1 MNGFRVSWKILIVLC
16 LFFLLLSGCVTQ
28 QPAENGTS
36 SLPPIF
42 TAPIGGFV
50 YPNNN
55 TIRDANVTFE
65 SDYLFYSGTFAGKVK
80 YFVSSQHKN
89 KTWNDRSVLYVEPSS
104 IMAEPNH
111 TYFAKVYLNTSS
123 IPKEFFIP
131 QPNWIDPYGSPG
143 FYSPYFLKFNV
154 SLDGNAS
161 RFCNDMMVF
170 ASFDYRPPVD
180 SDEIE
185 VEKGS
190 LSLKK
195 GETKFFNI
203 TYRPMWYT
211 GMQEISYSSS
221 QTPLH
226 VTITPARF
234 FARHSYYYTSEGPEL
249 IYPLMVKITAPSDV
263 KSGQYLVSFTQHGGG
278 KVMFDTW
285 IKCEDCKEIDQP
297 KKSFVV
303 NVTVEE

>member
-1 MNGFRVSWKILIVLC
+1 MIRPTKLIIIILIC
-16 LFFLLLSGCVTQ
+16 FSFLAASGCVTQ

-50 YPNNN
+50 DPNNY
-55 TIRDANVTFE
+55 TIRDANGTFE
-65 SDYLFYSGTFAGKVK
+65 SDYLFYSGTFTGEVK
-80 YFVSSQHKN
+80 FLVSSQYKDQI
-89 KTWNDRSVLYVEPSS
+89 WNNRSVLYVEPSS

-111 TYFAKVYLNTSS
+111 AYLVKVYLNTSS
-123 IPKEFFIP
+123 IPKNFFIP
-131 QPNWIDPYGSPG
+131 QPNWVDPYGSPG
-143 FYSPYFLKFNV
+143 FYSSYFLKFNV

-161 RFCNDMMVF
+161 HYCNDMMEF
-170 ASFDYRPPVD
+170 ASFDYKPPAD
-180 SDEIE
+180 SDVIE

-190 LSLKK
+190 VSIKK

-221 QTPLH
+221 QTPLN

-234 FARHSYYYTSEGPEL
+234 YARHSFYLTSEGPDF
-249 IYPLMVKITAPSDV
+249 IYPLVVKITAPSYV

-285 IKCEDCKEIDQP
+285 INCTECQEIDASQNT
-297 KKSFVV
+297 FVV

>member
-1 MNGFRVSWKILIVLC
+1 MNNLKGCWKIIIILC
-16 LFFLLLSGCVTQ
+16 VFSLVTSGCVTQ

-50 YPNNN
+50 DPNNY
-55 TIRDANVTFE
+55 TIRDANGTFE
-65 SDYLFYSGTFAGKVK
+65 SDYLFSSGTFAGEVK
-80 YFVSSQHKN
+80 FLVSSQRKDL
-89 KTWNDRSVLYVEPSS
+89 TWNDRSVLYVEPSS

-111 TYFAKVYLNTSS
+111 TYLAKVYLNTSF
-123 IPKEFFIP
+123 IPKDFFIP
-131 QPNWIDPYGSPG
+131 QPKLVDPG
-143 FYSPYFLKFNV
+143 FYSSYFLKFNV

-161 RFCNDMMVF
+161 RYCNDTMEY
-170 ASFDYRPPVD
+170 ASFNYKPPAAVD
-180 SDEIE
+180 VIE

-221 QTPLH
+221 QTPLD

-234 FARHSYYYTSEGPEL
+234 YARHSFYYTSEGPDF
-249 IYPLMVKITAPSDV
+249 IYPLVVKITAPSDV

-278 KVMFDTW
+278 KVIWDPW
-285 IKCEDCKEIDQP
+285 IKCKDCKEIDQP
-297 KKSFVV
+297 QKTFVV

>member
-1 MNGFRVSWKILIVLC
+1 MKRLKAYWRIFFILCVL
-16 LFFLLLSGCVTQ
+16 FLLTSGCVTQ
-28 QPAENGTS
+28 QPAENVTS
-36 SLPPIF
+36 CLPPIF

-50 YPNNN
+50 DPNNN
-55 TIRDANVTFE
+55 TIRDANGSFE
-65 SDYLFYSGTFAGKVK
+65 SDYLLYSGTFAGEVK
-80 YFVSSQHKN
+80 FLVSSQRKDQ
-89 KTWNDRSVLYVEPSS
+89 TWNDRSVLYVEPSS

-111 TYFAKVYLNTSS
+111 TYLAKVYLNTSS

-131 QPNWIDPYGSPG
+131 QPNWIDQSGNPG

-161 RFCNDMMVF
+161 RYCNDMIKF

-221 QTPLH
+221 QTPLG

-234 FARHSYYYTSEGPEL
+234 YARHRFYYTSEGPEF
-249 IYPLMVKITAPSDV
+249 IYPLVVKVTAPSDV
-263 KSGQYLVSFTQHGGG
+263 KSGQYLVSFAQHGGG

-285 IKCEDCKEIDQP
+285 IKCEDCKDIDASQNT
-297 KKSFVV
+297 FVV
-303 NVTVEE
+303 NMTVE

>member
-1 MNGFRVSWKILIVLC
+1 MNGLMGGWKIIIVLC
-16 LFFLLLSGCVTQ
+16 LFFLLTSGCVTQ
-28 QPAENGTS
+28 PQAKNVTS

-42 TAPIGGFV
+42 TDPIGGFV
-50 YPNNN
+50 DPNNN
-55 TIRDANVTFE
+55 TIRDANGTFE
-65 SDYLFYSGTFAGKVK
+65 TDYLFYSGNFAGEVK
-80 YFVSSQHKN
+80 YLVSSQHKN
-89 KTWNDRSVLYVEPSS
+89 QIWNDRSVLYVEPTS

-111 TYFAKVYLNTSS
+111 AYLAKVYLNTSS
-123 IPKEFFIP
+123 IPEEFFIP
-131 QPNWIDPYGSPG
+131 QPNWIDQSGNPG
-143 FYSPYFLKFNV
+143 FYSPYYLKFNV

-161 RFCNDMMVF
+161 RYCNDMMVF
-170 ASFDYRPPVD
+170 ASFDYKPPAD
-180 SDEIE
+180 SDVIE

-221 QTPLH
+221 QTPLD

-234 FARHSYYYTSEGPEL
+234 YARHSFYLTSEGPDF
-249 IYPLMVKITAPSDV
+249 IYPLVVKITAPSSV

-297 KKSFVV
+297 QKTFVV
-303 NVTVEE
+303 NVTVE